1 MKDLRAVTRKVLRQ
15 VEDLSGKG
23 IEFMREDDLP
33 VLTTMQTARR
43 GAPYHVVRYRP
54 SNEPLDYFI
63 AYQAG
68 FLIRLYQCA
77 DTDRFDFVPGDD
89 AGRRMERVVRDAQ
102 TISAEGESAMAR
114 FADFTAQWALM
125 TLRSLPIGM
134 RIDRG
139 IAVEMPELKELQ
151 RAGIAL
157 QQQQNADILS
167 RKIGGLSVPPRLPAM
182 NAAYA
187 LFADR
192 LLGNE
197 RFEIP
202 YAAAGL
208 RGPGAD
214 LLRTWDETASDPG
227 HDRVLVDRWAAQLG
241 LDGWYR
247 WIPFEP

>member
-23 IEFMREDDLP
+23 VEFMREDDLP

-63 AYQAG
+63 VYQAG
-68 FLIRLYQCA
+68 FLIRLFQCA

-102 TISAEGESAMAR
+102 TISAEDEPALAR

-134 RIDRG
+134 RVDRW
-139 IAVEMPELKELQ
+139 IAVEMPAMQELP
-151 RAGIAL
+151 RTGSAL
-157 QQQQNADILS
+157 KHQQNADTLS
-167 RKIGGLSVPPRLPAM
+167 RQIGGLSVPPRLLAM

-202 YAAAGL
+202 YVAAGL
-208 RGPGAD
+208 SGHGAG
-214 LLRTWDETASDPG
+214 LLRIWDDVPADPR
-227 HDRVLVDRWAAQLG
+227 HDRTLVDRWASELG
-241 LDGWYR
+241 LGGWYR

>member
-23 IEFMREDDLP
+23 VEFMREDDLP
-33 VLTTMQTARR
+33 VLTTMQTARH
-43 GAPYHVVRYRP
+43 GAPYHVVKYRP

-68 FLIRLYQCA
+68 FLVRLFQCEDA
-77 DTDRFDFVPGDD
+77 HRFDFVPGSD
-89 AGRRMERVVRDAQ
+89 AGRRMESVIRDAQ
-102 TISAEGESAMAR
+102 TIHAEDESALGR
-114 FADFTAQWALM
+114 FADLTAQWALM

-134 RIDRG
+134 RIDRW

-151 RAGIAL
+151 RSGIAL
-157 QQQQNADILS
+157 QQQQNADMLS
-167 RKIGGLSVPPRLPAM
+167 QRIGGLSVPPRLLAT

-192 LLGNE
+192 LLGSE

-202 YAAAGL
+202 YVAAGL
-208 RGPGAD
+208 LGRGTD
-214 LLRTWDETASDPG
+214 LLRSWDEVPSDPG

-241 LDGWYR
+241 LDSWYR
-247 WIPFEP
+247 WTPFEP

>member
-63 AYQAG
+63 VYQAG
-68 FLIRLYQCA
+68 FLVRLFRCEDA
-77 DTDRFDFVPGDD
+77 HRFDFVPGSD
-89 AGRRMERVVRDAQ
+89 AGQRMESVIRDAQ
-102 TISAEGESAMAR
+102 TIHAEDESALGR
-114 FADFTAQWALM
+114 FADLTAQWALM

-134 RIDRG
+134 RIDRW

-157 QQQQNADILS
+157 QQQQNAAMLS
-167 RKIGGLSVPPRLPAM
+167 QKIGGLSVPPRLLAM
-182 NAAYA
+182 NAAHA

-192 LLGNE
+192 LLGSE
-197 RFEIP
+197 RFGIP
-202 YAAAGL
+202 YVAAGL
-208 RGPGAD
+208 RGRGTD
-214 LLRTWDETASDPG
+214 LLRSWDEVPSDPS

-241 LDGWYR
+241 LDSWYR
-247 WIPFEP
+247 WTPFEP

>member
-1 MKDLRAVTRKVLRQ
+1 MKDLRAVTRKVLKQ

-33 VLTTMQTARR
+33 VLTTMQTARH
-43 GAPYHVVRYRP
+43 GAPYHVVRYRS

-63 AYQAG
+63 VYQAG
-68 FLIRLYQCA
+68 FLVRLFQCPDA
-77 DTDRFDFVPGDD
+77 ERFDFVPGND
-89 AGRRMERVVRDAQ
+89 AGRRMEGVIRAAQ
-102 TISAEGESAMAR
+102 TVSAEDELTLER

-125 TLRSLPIGM
+125 KLRSLPIGM
-134 RIDRG
+134 RIDRW
-139 IAVEMPELKELQ
+139 IALVMPELKELQ
-151 RAGIAL
+151 RTGIAL
-157 QQQQNADILS
+157 QQQQNADVLS
-167 RKIGGLSVPPRLPAM
+167 RKIGGLSVPPRLLPM

-192 LLGNE
+192 LFGNE

-202 YAAAGL
+202 YVAAGL
-208 RGPGAD
+208 SGPGAE
-214 LLRTWDETASDPG
+214 LLRTWDEAPSDPG
-227 HDRVLVDRWAAQLG
+227 HDRALVDRWAAQLG